1 MVDGWYSIIEPLVSW
16 TGLTPPDWL
25 MFVGILS
32 GLLFGV
38 ADYRIGLMS
47 CLMIL
52 IGFAGFF
59 IYYGFDTTRLFLLI
73 FSCMI
78 IMAISLFVENSKAK
92 GGMI

>member
-1 MVDGWYSIIEPLVSW
+1 MIEGWYSIIEPLFAWS
-16 TGLTPPDWL
+16 GISPPDIL
-25 MFVGILS
+25 LAVGVMC
-32 GLLFGV
+32 GLLFGS

-52 IGFAGFF
+52 IGVSSFF
-59 IYYGFDTTRLFLLI
+59 IYYGFDTLRVLLLI

>member
-1 MVDGWYSIIEPLVSW
+1 MDNWYSLIEPYVEW
-16 TGLTPPDWL
+16 TGLTPPDVMMAMGVLFGW
-25 MFVGILS
+25 
-32 GLLFGV
+32 LFGV

-78 IMAISLFVENSKAK
+78 IMALSLFVENSKAK
-92 GGMI
+92 GGML